1 MKIYLPRSYK
11 IIYIYRTGKHFIL
24 FYIHTCS
31 GMKKIPVYILCL
43 LVLSGCSALS
53 ELSAFKS
60 CEFRL
65 YSFQEPAICGIDI
78 SDRRSWSDFSFM
90 DAQVVGANLL
100 RGTLPFDITVNV
112 EVRNPGKSTA
122 AVNSIEWQAF
132 IDDLELAGGILDRR
146 VEVPPSGGLAI
157 IPLKVHADMFDYVEG
172 ENPQTMM
179 NFAMNLLGAGNQPS
193 QITMKIKPSVLVG
206 GQNIAYPGFFTITQE
221 FSSGN

>member
-1 MKIYLPRSYK
+1 MR
-11 IIYIYRTGKHFIL
+11 
-24 FYIHTCS
+24 
-31 GMKKIPVYILCL
+31 KIPVYILCL
-43 LVLSGCSALS
+43 LVLSACSALT
-53 ELSAFKS
+53 ELNAFKS

-65 YSFQEPAICGIDI
+65 YSFQDPAICGLDI
-78 SDRRSWSDFSFM
+78 SERKSWSDFSFM

-132 IDDLELAGGILDRR
+132 IDDLEVAGGALDRR

-179 NFAMNLLGAGNQPS
+179 NFAMNLLGAGDQAS

-206 GQNIAYPGFFTITQE
+206 GQSFPYPGFFTITQE